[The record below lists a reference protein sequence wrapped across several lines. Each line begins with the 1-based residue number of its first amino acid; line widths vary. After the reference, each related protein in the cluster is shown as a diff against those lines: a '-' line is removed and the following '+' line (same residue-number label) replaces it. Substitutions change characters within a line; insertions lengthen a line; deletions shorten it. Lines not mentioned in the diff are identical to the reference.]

1 MSLFAIGDTHL
12 SFGVE
17 KPMDVF
23 HGWSGYEQ
31 RLEENWRKIVK
42 EDDTVLICGDVS
54 WGMKLPE
61 ALEDF
66 RFLHSLPGKKIL
78 MKGNHDYWWETKA
91 KMQRFLADNG
101 IDSIDFLF
109 NNAFRFGDIS
119 IAGTKGW
126 FYESGAEDEEKAL
139 NREVGRLRRSLQE
152 AQKLGGE
159 TVAFLHYPPVSNKA
173 AVNELIGVLKE
184 FDVKRCYYAHLHGA
198 SIRNAFVSEYE
209 GVQFHLISGDSLG
222 FCPKL
227 IEKY

>member
-1 MSLFAIGDTHL
+1 MRKQQQRLLHTLQRISAALVALAVLYGVAATAGSSCARDALQFLARDKMVLAMLRWELGDWQEDEL
-12 SFGVE
+12 SFATTMALGSTPVLLRAKDE
-17 KPMDVF
+17 VLKL
-23 HGWSGYEQ
+23 WSAG
-31 RLEENWRKIVK
+31 
-42 EDDTVLICGDVS
+42 
-54 WGMKLPE
+54 
-61 ALEDF
+61 A
-66 RFLHSLPGKKIL
+66 
-78 MKGNHDYWWETKA
+78 ETE
-91 KMQRFLADNG
+91 
-101 IDSIDFLF
+101 S
-109 NNAFRFGDIS
+109 
-119 IAGTKGW
+119 
-126 FYESGAEDEEKAL
+126 ESGAEDEEKAL

-152 AQKLGGE
+152 ASKLGGE